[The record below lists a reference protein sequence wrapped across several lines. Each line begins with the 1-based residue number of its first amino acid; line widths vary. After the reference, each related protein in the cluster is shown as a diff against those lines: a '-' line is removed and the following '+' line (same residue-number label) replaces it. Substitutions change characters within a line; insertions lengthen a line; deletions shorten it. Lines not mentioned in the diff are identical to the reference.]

1 MTATTEP
8 RGGFDYG
15 WDPGEDGWG
24 PNMNANLLRLSRFGF
39 HASALS
45 MTTTAPPGSPTSGA
59 GYIIPAGATGP
70 WADKTGQVAVWDGS
84 AWAYAVP
91 RNGWTIHVVN
101 VGLVVYEDG
110 AWSQSNL
117 ATASG
122 VGAEPYAGVPAQ
134 ASFWR
139 STAAGVRAW
148 VQLVAADITDLAT
161 TLAAYLTKASPTFTG
176 RLSGNDVMIGGGTTS
191 GWLQLV
197 ANNTGSG
204 TFNVDF
210 LGGASSN
217 RRMTFRWSDAND
229 TLIAMSSNDDGSAR
243 LDRVIIP
250 RSSAL
255 PIAVAS
261 GLNVSTGDLSVG
273 GVAIADSSRNGSFA
287 GLTASGT
294 ISGPRATLS
303 EFGVLREYVGLSTIG
318 ALYPTG
324 VTPTGSNYAIAI
336 HDDGSK
342 TYVGAATETGFVIA
356 GNLKLTAT
364 ASAVNLGS
372 AVELQ
377 QNGTTRITAGGDGRF
392 ASLRASGL
400 AASST
405 HLTRLDANG
414 ELIASPVKVAPGVGV
429 VFEQAASLQAGGGTW
444 GGSTYTSWTP
454 SAIVPIADDSS
465 GNAMAS
471 LGTGY
476 IWNSQRLNALTITDG
491 AAATPYRGRIKADR
505 WVAYS
510 TQIIQNTTSV
520 TSWFAAGVGDGSP
533 TIPAGS
539 YLKQGR
545 RVRVEG
551 RIFCPSCA
559 ADTAPEISLKVGSTT
574 LWTRSKAFTIAAGN
588 EIFIDVR
595 ANIFIDD
602 ENRLIVVGDVDFYAF
617 ATGNYTFKHGGQIDP
632 YNGTVANT
640 IDITIKPSSTSEIW
654 VRSFAFIE
662 I

>member
-15 WDPGEDGWG
+15 WNPGEDGWG

-39 HASALS
+39 HASVLS
-45 MTTTAPPGSPTSGA
+45 MTTTAPPGSPTPGA
-59 GYIIPAGATGP
+59 GYIIPAGATGA
-70 WADKTGQVAVWDGS
+70 WAGKTGQVAVWDGS

-91 RNGWTIHVVN
+91 RDGWTIHVVN

-122 VGAEPYAGVPAQ
+122 VGAEPYAGAPAQ
-134 ASFWR
+134 TSFWR

-161 TLAAYLTKASPTFTG
+161 TLAGYLTKSNPEYTG
-176 RLSGNDVMIGGGTTS
+176 ALYGAGAHIWRSGGVYSFAITAGP
-191 GWLQLV
+191 
-197 ANNTGSG
+197 
-204 TFNVDF
+204 VDW
-210 LGGASSN
+210 AVK
-217 RRMTFRWSDAND
+217 DYA
-229 TLIAMSSNDDGSAR
+229 DDGSTVGYPIVAKRGAGGEIQIGYSGGAR
-243 LDRVIIP
+243 PVR
-250 RSSAL
+250 
-255 PIAVAS
+255 
-261 GLNVSTGDLSVG
+261 VG
-273 GVAIADSSRNGSFA
+273 GALSFDSTLAQGANVVIDASRNGSFA

-303 EFGVLREYVGLSTIG
+303 EFGVLREYVGISTIG

-324 VTPTGSNYAIAI
+324 VTPTGSNYAAAI
-336 HDDGSK
+336 FDDGSK
-342 TYVGAATETGFVIA
+342 VYVGASSEVGFVLSGVA
-356 GNLKLTAT
+356 KLIVTAT
-364 ASAVNLGS
+364 AVDLGS
-372 AVELQ
+372 AVELK

-392 ASLRASGL
+392 TSLRASGL
-400 AASST
+400 AVSNT
-405 HLTRLDANG
+405 YLTRLDTNG
-414 ELIASPVKVAPGVGV
+414 ELVASPIKISSGVGV
-429 VFEQAASLQAGGGTW
+429 VFEQVASLQVAGGAW
-444 GGSTYTSWTP
+444 GGSSYTSWSP
-454 SAIVPIADDSS
+454 SAVIPLADDTA
-465 GNAMAS
+465 GNAMSS

-476 IWNSQRLNALTITDG
+476 LWNSQRLNALTITDG
-491 AAATPYRGRIKADR
+491 ASDTPYRGRIKADR

-510 TQIIQNTTSV
+510 TLIIQNKTTA
-520 TSWFAAGVGDGSP
+520 TSWFAAGSGDGSP
-533 TIPAGS
+533 TIPAN
-539 YLKQGR
+539 YLKAGR

-559 ADTAPEISLKVGSTT
+559 ANTAPEIVLKVGAAA

-595 ANIFIDD
+595 ANIYIDD
-602 ENRLIVVGDVDFYAF
+602 ENHLIAVGDVEFSAVV
-617 ATGNYTFKHGGQIDP
+617 TGVYNFKQGGQIDP
-632 YNGTVANT
+632 YNGADSNT
-640 IDITIKPSSTSEIW
+640 IDVTVKPSSTSETW